1 MQFTVEDISSVK
13 KTLHI
18 EIPKDEVNRELD
30 KAYNQLKKSAKIKG
44 FRPGKVPRSVLERM
58 FKKDVHADVS
68 SKLIQNSF
76 IDVIKQTE
84 LKVVGNPDLQPPELT
99 IDSPYKYQATIE
111 ITPEIADIDFKGL
124 KLQRTRYQASD
135 GEVDIQLKS
144 LQKNMAKYEKISDN
158 RSVRDGDFVLIDFEG
173 SKDGAPVPEFEKAE
187 NFNMQIGKA
196 VISEDFDRQLVGM
209 QTGDSKALKIQFDKD
224 HPNEKLAGQ
233 EITFQVML
241 NEIRQEILPPIDD
254 ELAKKAGPYET
265 LDDLK
270 KIIMENLKQ
279 GYEKR
284 MEQEL
289 NEQIFAELIARTEFE
304 VPDALVEMELQGI
317 IEEAERSFAYRN
329 ISLEE
334 MGLSR
339 ETIAEK
345 YRDTA
350 LKQVK
355 RHLMLDKII
364 DQETL
369 SLSDEELEDGLREM
383 AENFNQPLEE
393 IKKYYGQN
401 PDKLEFFKHTLLEK
415 KAIKLI
421 IDSGII
427 KDVKPEA
434 DAKTESKKQSKKA
447 KN

>member
-13 KTLHI
+13 KTLHV
-18 EIPKDEVNRELD
+18 EIPKDEVSRELD
-30 KAYNQLKKSAKIKG
+30 KAYSQLKKNAKIKG

-68 SKLIQNSF
+68 SRLIQNSF

-84 LKVVGNPDLQPPELT
+84 LNVVGNPDLKPPELT
-99 IDSPYKYQATIE
+99 VDSPYKYEATVE
-111 ITPEIADIDFKGL
+111 ITPEIEDIDFKGL
-124 KLQRTRYQASD
+124 ELQRTLYQATDS
-135 GEVDIQLKS
+135 EVDIQLKT

-158 RSVRDGDFVLIDFEG
+158 RPVRDGDFVLIDFDG
-173 SKDGAPVPEFEKAE
+173 SKDGTAVPEFAKVE
-187 NFNMQIGKA
+187 NFSMQIGKA
-196 VISEDFDRQLVGM
+196 AISDDFDHQLIGM
-209 QTGDSKALKIQFDKD
+209 RAGDSKAFETQFGKD

-233 EITFQVML
+233 QISFQVML
-241 NEIRQEILPPIDD
+241 SEIRQEILPPIDD

-270 KIIMENLKQ
+270 KIIMENLRQ

-284 MEQEL
+284 TEQEL
-289 NEQIFAELIARTEFE
+289 NEQIFSELIAKTEFE
-304 VPDALVEMELQGI
+304 VPNALVEMELEGI

-339 ETIAEK
+339 EAIAEK

-355 RHLMLDKII
+355 RHLILDKII
-364 DQETL
+364 HQESL
-369 SLSDEELEDGLREM
+369 SLTDEELEDGLKSM

-393 IKKYYGQN
+393 IKKYYAQN
-401 PDKLEFFKHTLLEK
+401 QDKLEFFKHTLLEK

-427 KDVKPEA
+427 KDVKPESLPKA
-434 DAKTESKKQSKKA
+434 ESEKQTKKTKK
-447 KN
+447 

>member
-13 KTLHI
+13 KTLHV
-18 EIPKDEVNRELD
+18 EIPKDEVSRELD
-30 KAYNQLKKSAKIKG
+30 KAYSQLKKNAKIKG

-68 SKLIQNSF
+68 SRLIQNSF

-84 LKVVGNPDLQPPELT
+84 LKVVGNPDLKPPELT
-99 IDSPYKYQATIE
+99 VDSPYKYEATVE
-111 ITPEIADIDFKGL
+111 ITPEIEDIDFKGL
-124 KLQRTRYQASD
+124 ELQRTLYQATDS
-135 GEVDIQLKS
+135 EVDIQLKT

-158 RSVRDGDFVLIDFEG
+158 RPVRDGDFVLIDFDG
-173 SKDGAPVPEFEKAE
+173 SKDGTAVPEFAKVE
-187 NFNMQIGKA
+187 NFSMQIGKA
-196 VISEDFDRQLVGM
+196 AISDDFDHQLIGM
-209 QTGDSKALKIQFDKD
+209 RAGDSKAFETQFGKD

-233 EITFQVML
+233 QISFQVML
-241 NEIRQEILPPIDD
+241 SEIRQEILPPIDD

-270 KIIMENLKQ
+270 KIIMENLRQ

-284 MEQEL
+284 TEQEL
-289 NEQIFAELIARTEFE
+289 NEQIFSELIAKTEFE
-304 VPDALVEMELQGI
+304 VPNALVEMELEGI

-339 ETIAEK
+339 EAIAEK

-355 RHLMLDKII
+355 RHLILDKII
-364 DQETL
+364 HQESL
-369 SLSDEELEDGLREM
+369 SLTDEELEDGLKSM

-393 IKKYYGQN
+393 IKKYYAQN
-401 PDKLEFFKHTLLEK
+401 QDKLEFFKHTLLEK

-427 KDVKPEA
+427 KDVKPESLPKA
-434 DAKTESKKQSKKA
+434 ESEKQTKKTKK
-447 KN
+447 

>member
-18 EIPKDEVNRELD
+18 EIPKDEVSRELD

-68 SKLIQNSF
+68 SRLIQNSF

-84 LKVVGNPDLQPPELT
+84 FNVVGNPDLQPPELSA
-99 IDSPYKYQATIE
+99 DSSYKYQATVE
-111 ITPEIADIDFKGL
+111 ITPEIEDIDFKGL
-124 KLQRTRYQASD
+124 KLQRTLYEASD
-135 GEVDIQLKS
+135 SEVDTQLKK
-144 LQKNMAKYEKISDN
+144 LQKNMAKVEKISDN
-158 RSVRDGDFVLIDFEG
+158 RPVRDGDFVLIDFDG
-173 SKDGAPVPEFEKAE
+173 SKDGVAVPEFAKVEK
-187 NFNMQIGKA
+187 FSMQIGKT
-196 VISEDFDRQLVGM
+196 VISDDFDHQLIGM
-209 QTGDSKALKIQFDKD
+209 RAGDSKTFEIQFDKD

-233 EITFQVML
+233 QVSFQVML
-241 NEIRQEILPPIDD
+241 SEIQQEILSPIND

-270 KIIMENLKQ
+270 KIILDNLKQ

-284 MEQEL
+284 TEQEL
-289 NEQIFAELIARTEFE
+289 DEQIFSELITKTQFD
-304 VPDALVEMELQGI
+304 VPNALVEMELEGI

-339 ETIAEK
+339 EAVAEK

-350 LKQVK
+350 LKQVQ
-355 RHLMLDKII
+355 RYLILDKII
-364 DQETL
+364 HQEAL
-369 SLSDEELEDGLREM
+369 SLTDEELEDGLKAM

-393 IKKYYGQN
+393 INKYYAQN
-401 PDKLEFFKHTLLEK
+401 QDKLEFFKHTLLEK

-427 KDVKPEA
+427 KEVKPEA
-434 DAKTESKKQSKKA
+434 PPEADSKKQTKET